1 MRKIF
6 TLTAFLTILAAN
18 AQFTS
23 GNVTLGSTGMV
34 VKLET
39 NATTATITLTGNSNS
54 YLGIGFG
61 SAGMGNGSDG
71 FIYNSQSSLDYTFA
85 GVGSNPVA
93 DATQHWTVSSNTVA
107 SRIRTI
113 VATRTLAGG
122 TEDYVIANAA
132 ANIPISYARGTGLSL
147 ANHGTSRGYSTL
159 VMKASLSTEDFDQQK
174 IKVYPNPVTDLLH
187 FGENGTIKKVSF
199 YDITGRMVKTTLT
212 EGKNSID
219 VSTLKK
225 GTYVVEY
232 ELTDGST
239 SYDKIIKN

>member
-34 VKLET
+34 VKLDT
-39 NATTATITLTGNSNS
+39 NTTTATLTLTGNSNS

-93 DATQHWTVSSNTVA
+93 DTAQNWTVVSNTVA
-107 SRIRTI
+107 SGIRTL

-122 TEDYVIANAA
+122 SGDYAIANAA
-132 ANIPISYARGTGLSL
+132 ANIPISYARGTGLTL

-159 VMKASLSTEDFDQQK
+159 VMTATLSTEDFDKEK

-187 FGENGTIKKVSF
+187 FVENQQIKRVSF
-199 YDITGRMVKTTLT
+199 YDTSGRLVKTSIT

-219 VSTLKK
+219 VSTLEK

-232 ELTDGST
+232 ELTEGST

>member
-1 MRKIF
+1 MKKIF

-61 SAGMGNGSDG
+61 SAGMDNGSDG
-71 FIYNSQSSLDYTFA
+71 FIYNSQSNLDYTFA

-93 DATQHWTVSSNTVA
+93 DVTQHWTVSSNTVA
-107 SRIRTI
+107 SGIRTI

-122 TEDYVIANAA
+122 TEDYTIANAA
-132 ANIPISYARGTGLSL
+132 GNISISYARGTGLSL

-199 YDITGRMVKTTLT
+199 YDTTGRMIKTTLT
-212 EGKNSID
+212 EGKSSID
-219 VSTLKK
+219 VSTLAK

-232 ELTDGST
+232 ELTDGSI
-239 SYDKIIKN
+239 SYDKIVKK

>member
-107 SRIRTI
+107 SGIRTI

-122 TEDYVIANAA
+122 TEDYAIANAA

-159 VMKASLSTEDFDQQK
+159 VMKASLSNEEFDKQN
-174 IKVYPNPVTDLLH
+174 IKVYPNPVTDVIN
-187 FGENGTIKKVSF
+187 FGDNGKIRKVSF
-199 YDITGRMVKTTLT
+199 YDTTGRNVKTISA
-212 EGKNSID
+212 EGKSSID
-219 VSTLKK
+219 VSTLAK

-232 ELTDGST
+232 ELTDGSI
-239 SYDKIIKN
+239 SYDKIAKK

>member
-122 TEDYVIANAA
+122 TEDYAIANAA

>member
-1 MRKIF
+1 MRRIF
-6 TLTAFLTILAAN
+6 TLTAFLTLLSAN

-23 GNVTLGSTGMV
+23 GNVNLGSTGMV

-39 NATTATITLTGNSNS
+39 TTTTATLTLTGNSNS

-71 FIYNSQSSLDYTFA
+71 FIYNSQSSVDYTFT
-85 GVGSNPVA
+85 GVGSNPMA
-93 DATQHWTVSSNTVA
+93 DTAQHWTVVTNTVA
-107 SRIRTI
+107 SGIRTL

-122 TEDYVIANAA
+122 SEDYTIANAA

-147 ANHGTSRGYSTL
+147 QNHGTSRGYSTL

-174 IKVYPNPVTDLLH
+174 IKVYPNPVTDMLH
-187 FGENGTIKKVSF
+187 FGDNGTIKKVSF

>member
-1 MRKIF
+1 MKKIF

-34 VKLET
+34 VKLDT
-39 NATTATITLTGNSNS
+39 NTTTATLTLTGNSNS

-61 SAGMGNGSDG
+61 SAGMANGSDG

-93 DATQHWTVSSNTVA
+93 DTAQNWTVVSNTVA
-107 SRIRTI
+107 SGIRTI

-122 TEDYVIANAA
+122 SGDYAIANAA

-159 VMKASLSTEDFDQQK
+159 VMTAALSTEEFDQQK
-174 IKVYPNPVTDLLH
+174 IKVYPNPVTDLLN
-187 FGENGTIKKVSF
+187 FTATGTIRKVSF
-199 YDITGRMVKTTLT
+199 YDTAGRLVKTAAAD
-212 EGKNSID
+212 GKNSID
-219 VSTLKK
+219 VSALEK

-239 SYDKIIKN
+239 SYDKIIKK